1 MDSKDYKMIRF
12 FRQLEKLI
20 DACEVKNIGIITD
33 KDGTIMIDKEL
44 KNI

>member
-20 DACEVKNIGIITD
+20 DAGEVKNIGIITD
-33 KDGTIMIDKEL
+33 KDGYIKR
-44 KNI
+44 N

>member
-20 DACEVKNIGIITD
+20 DAGEVKNIGNNYDWQRAKKYI
-33 KDGTIMIDKEL
+33 KR
-44 KNI
+44 N